1 MQQGN
6 HALSLQFR
14 DCLIEQQRFALHYEG
29 RSPGLLAFSL
39 AAIIRT
45 VNPQPKSSAKNKDR
59 SAAVKIAAQNRA
71 ASYNYELLDRF
82 EAGMVLVG
90 TEVKSLRE
98 GKGSLRDAYA
108 EVKAGEIWLMNCH
121 IPEYRPGGPWN
132 HGPLRA
138 RKLLLNRREINKLA
152 GQVQQKGLTLIPL
165 KIYFREGMAKCE
177 LALAR
182 GKKFWDR
189 RRAEREKEDKREAR
203 EAMHRYKRH

>member
-1 MQQGN
+1 M
-6 HALSLQFR
+6 SLQLG
-14 DCLIEQQRFALHYEG
+14 DSQSVNLPRFATFPTPP
-29 RSPGLLAFSL
+29 RGLLAIGSPD
-39 AAIIRT
+39 IIRA
-45 VNPQPKSSAKNKDR
+45 PMSATHPAKGKKDSP
-59 SAAVKIAAQNRA
+59 SAKIAAQNRA

-98 GKGSLRDAYA
+98 GKGALRDAYA
-108 EVKAGEIWLMNCH
+108 EVKAGEVWLMNCH

-132 HGPLRA
+132 HGPLRP
-138 RKLLLNRREINKLA
+138 RKLLLNRREINKLS

-165 KIYFREGMAKCE
+165 KIYFRDGMAKCE